1 MFSAQ
6 SLTKSWK
13 EGHLRALLPPPPTSP
28 STPPPVAQWQ
38 NVTKFSISPGDDEKQ
53 MSCQFIQAI
62 FIKLLPVHVPVL
74 LCWPLMTSQKTTIIS
89 SACQPQQYFQNP
101 PKISVASQIHGFK
114 HLLVTNNQKAL
125 CKAVKAPDLSMLVK
139 MMTKIF

>member
-1 MFSAQ
+1 
-6 SLTKSWK
+6 
-13 EGHLRALLPPPPTSP
+13 
-28 STPPPVAQWQ
+28 
-38 NVTKFSISPGDDEKQ
+38 